1 MKASAV
7 DPYEGS
13 TPQQKL
19 LSELNQIES
28 LINDKA
34 ELDIKWREIL
44 TMSEIFEVIWFLH
57 IFPSNCYNV
66 IFADD
71 QIRRVCII

>member
-44 TMSEIFEVIWFLH
+44 TMSEIFEVI
-57 IFPSNCYNV
+57 
-66 IFADD
+66 
-71 QIRRVCII
+71 